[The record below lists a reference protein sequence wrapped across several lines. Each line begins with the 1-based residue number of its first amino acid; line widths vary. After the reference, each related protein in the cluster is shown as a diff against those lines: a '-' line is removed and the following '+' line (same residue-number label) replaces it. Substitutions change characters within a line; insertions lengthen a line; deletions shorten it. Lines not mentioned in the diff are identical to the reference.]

1 MSPLP
6 RPLTRLAIS
15 SALLMLAVAGRSWMT
30 PLLAHTRITTTITW
44 DREISAIVQTR
55 CLTCHT
61 GADGAPMS
69 LATYELARPWARAIR
84 HEVLTRRMPKWHAA
98 RGYGDFANDPSL
110 SPFEISLIAAWVD
123 GGAPKAQV
131 LQVLPVLQVPPNQQ
145 DPQHPKDLQNQ
156 QNLKNPQDLK
166 DVREVQL
173 PCGDRAVP
181 AGRLVG
187 LRPRLDRGASVRV
200 IARLPDG
207 RREILGWFRDF
218 DPDYAPTYWLRT
230 PLDMPSGTRLVSEGD
245 KGDCRVVVVLS
256 PGSGV
261 RGSQPVPGPES

>member
-1 MSPLP
+1 
-6 RPLTRLAIS
+6 
-15 SALLMLAVAGRSWMT
+15 MT
-30 PLLAHTRITTTITW
+30 PLSAHPRITTTITW
-44 DREISAIVQTR
+44 DREISAIVQAR

-110 SPFEISLIAAWVD
+110 SPFEIALIAAWVD
-123 GGAPKAQV
+123 GGAPKSTGPTGPAG
-131 LQVLPVLQVPPNQQ
+131 PAGPQ
-145 DPQHPKDLQNQ
+145 DPQDRQD
-156 QNLKNPQDLK
+156 PQDPQDRQDLAPGE
-166 DVREVQL
+166 REVPL

-181 AGRLVG
+181 AGRLMG
-187 LRPRLDRGASVRV
+187 LRPQLDRGASVRV
-200 IARLPDG
+200 IAKLPDG

-230 PLDMPSGTRLVSEGD
+230 PLDMPSGTRVVSDGD
-245 KGDCRVVVVLS
+245 KGSVCDRAS
-256 PGSGV
+256 A
-261 RGSQPVPGPES
+261 